1 MRVLHKWPLSLRV
14 SECRQHVATEKGTQY
29 FQGSYTSI
37 ELLASACWIKK
48 NNKKTQCVCSLYV
61 LYARAQKN
69 KTELTVCMLLRC
81 ECAPRGCSVKSN
93 WKLIRTVGE
102 MDAVRL
108 RPWPSIWF
116 RRHITCLQQIGSAGS
131 KWRFSAS
138 HIRTHVH
145 KQFQVSIANNCC
157 FPKRDSNHLHS
168 LCKAKTIPQSMTT
181 KYDPTCT
188 KRFKHCFKLLHNAQ
202 LLTFSYDDNAFF

>member
-1 MRVLHKWPLSLRV
+1 
-14 SECRQHVATEKGTQY
+14 
-29 FQGSYTSI
+29 
-37 ELLASACWIKK
+37 
-48 NNKKTQCVCSLYV
+48 
-61 LYARAQKN
+61 
-69 KTELTVCMLLRC
+69 MLLRC

-202 LLTFSYDDNAFF
+202 LLTFSYDDNAFFAPPCVLSSPSCHDDYYNNNNFSGLFFIIYIKMCYNFYFLWT